1 MADAARDTPN
11 VFQSWYT
18 LGSIYS
24 NAFKTQSEFKNDC
37 QEEIVKFL
45 FLTHNQNTCVREHLL
60 KEMQDTTSV
69 RDMLQMARMCEGT
82 MHSKELSKQYLESIK
97 TVKQVD
103 SIRTRSTSR
112 GRGCGRG
119 HGHSQNRHRSQS
131 KGKPGPSSNCS
142 NCGSSHP
149 LKQCKAFGKE
159 CYYCHKK
166 GHFTQY
172 CRSKQRGRSP
182 SQSRNNA
189 RQSCRDVHDIDQ
201 SQFDDNFTPQFE
213 QDSITI
219 EFKRTSQLRH
229 SNIMFDEISTAPSL
243 QCVLTDLHVKP
254 IGVSHSYWLKE
265 HFKVDSGAC
274 GNLMPLGMYKLLYN
288 REPMSSTI
296 NHSVHLLDYNKHEI
310 KQLGTCKVLV

>member
-1 MADAARDTPN
+1 
-11 VFQSWYT
+11 
-18 LGSIYS
+18 
-24 NAFKTQSEFKNDC
+24 
-37 QEEIVKFL
+37 
-45 FLTHNQNTCVREHLL
+45 
-60 KEMQDTTSV
+60 
-69 RDMLQMARMCEGT
+69 MLRMARVCEGT
-82 MHSKELSKQYLESIK
+82 MHSEEHFKQYLESVK

-103 SIRTRSTSR
+103 SIRTRSTSK
-112 GRGCGRG
+112 GRG

-131 KGKPGPSSNCS
+131 KGKPGPSSTCS

-149 LKQCKAFGKE
+149 PKRCKAFGKE

-166 GHFTQY
+166 GHFSQY
-172 CRSKQRGRSP
+172 CRFKQQGRSP
-182 SQSRNNA
+182 SQSRHNA

-219 EFKRTSQLRH
+219 EFKHASQLRH

-254 IGVSHSYWLKE
+254 LGVSQSYWLKE

-274 GNLMPLGMYKLLYN
+274 GNLIPLGMYQLLYN
-288 REPMSSTI
+288 REPMFTI
-296 NHSVHLLDYNKHEI
+296 NHSVCLLDYNKHKI